1 MDGDHT
7 ETENS
12 IDITVEIAGEYDDV
26 VEKLQPAAGERAA
39 LGPVLADLSLLVETV
54 VHLDGGT
61 RSAIA
66 DHLPAEMQHAYDA
79 DAVVDALQV
88 LARYDLVD
96 LEGNT
101 WVPGPALTG

>member
-1 MDGDHT
+1 MSDERNEPDG
-7 ETENS
+7 S
-12 IDITVEIAGEYDDV
+12 VDISVEITGKYDEV
-26 VEKLQPAAGERAA
+26 VEKLQPPAGERAV
-39 LGPVLADLSLLVETV
+39 LGPVLADFSQLLETV

-66 DHLPAEMQHAYDA
+66 DHLPAEMNHAYDA